1 MTAEREKAINEW
13 LGIHCPKCANNDDRG
28 TDFLN
33 CQAECEV
40 QKDIGIACIHYEEAC
55 DIEPQECSHKPCI
68 NYEDG
73 CEEWAGCPCV
83 HYKAE
88 SEAK

>member
-13 LGIHCPKCANNDDRG
+13 LGTYCPKCANNDDRG

-40 QKDIGIACIHYEEAC
+40 QKDIGIACIHYEEAH
-55 DIEPQECSHKPCI
+55 DIEPQES
-68 NYEDG
+68 EDKYG
-73 CEEWAGCPCV
+73 NLG
-83 HYKAE
+83 
-88 SEAK
+88 

>member
-40 QKDIGIACIHYEEAC
+40 QKDIGIACIHYEEAY
-55 DIEPQECSHKPCI
+55 DIEPQES
-68 NYEDG
+68 EDK
-73 CEEWAGCPCV
+73 E
-83 HYKAE
+83 
-88 SEAK
+88 